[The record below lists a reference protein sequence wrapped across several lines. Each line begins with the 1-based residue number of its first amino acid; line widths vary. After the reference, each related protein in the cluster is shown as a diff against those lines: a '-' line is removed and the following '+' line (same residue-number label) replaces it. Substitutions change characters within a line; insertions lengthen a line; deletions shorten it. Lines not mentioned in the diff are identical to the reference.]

1 MNTTPDDAKRADS
14 GIDCR
19 FMDEPFTKNCIYSE
33 LNSVIDSNGVFKYDY
48 ILGFDIGGG
57 GNTAHIMKSYYK
69 FNEDGSKQL
78 IFDTRPA
85 VLDKDGDGNVVTA
98 LPSMIAFEENGMPV
112 IGFKAR
118 ERKVFS
124 SCFKTPP
131 TLWDSEDE
139 RKSDTFTSK
148 ELTKAFVLQLF
159 NQILEFNSF
168 PDEEFDVKKA
178 YKDKRLLICVGC
190 PASPDWTQ
198 KRYRDEYRR
207 AISDACDIGIESV
220 YILPESTAAVMSV
233 VGENSE
239 SDKASAKRLDITQG
253 LSIFDLGAVS
263 ADITHIVPGKR
274 ITTYSFLLGGQDIDK
289 QMLEKLLVDNG
300 VRKTEIPPE
309 QIPFIISVLKE
320 LKEHFYENGTVSEG
334 LIKIWKKTEDGTFC
348 DSEEKLSY
356 TVDEA
361 FMNDV
366 LDRPIPSRGMSLAE
380 AFENEL
386 KTKVLMPLRNGSYDC
401 SKLIVSGGTG
411 KVTRF
416 REIIKDFFGEDI
428 TDIDMDP
435 EKRVSRGLCD
445 MKKFEISGA
454 DAIKAYR
461 EAERL
466 AADRAFP
473 VFSDKFCTY
482 VTKIVIQHVS
492 DSVTKYIKK
501 DVDRVEISELCSDII
516 DRCNKDARL
525 AGDGMHSQIASIIG
539 ECAVSFIKTMTGEA
553 DKLSQRIYNSSIIT
567 VQASNITKQLSD
579 SSVITEKIQPAV
591 SAIWDKSLSNG
602 LIIIISFIALMVL
615 GVINP
620 LLPIVA
626 VGLLLADTVISE
638 RRGKRSI
645 IEYLNDREIYIP
657 KKALKLYKPEKMQDG
672 KIYKKIEKHLKKEL
686 SEQSQLKE
694 LLNEI
699 LTTQSEIIL
708 GKLLLQVF
716 DE

>member
-1 MNTTPDDAKRADS
+1 MNTAPDDTKRADS

-19 FMDEPFTKNCIYSE
+19 FMDGPFTKNCIYSA
-33 LNSVIDSNGVFKYDY
+33 LGSVIGENGVFKYDY
-48 ILGFDIGGG
+48 VMGLDIGGG
-57 GNTAHIMKSYYK
+57 GNTAHIMKSHIN
-69 FNEDGSKQL
+69 FTEDGRKQMVYSMR
-78 IFDTRPA
+78 TA
-85 VLDKDGDGNVVTA
+85 VLDKDADGRELTA
-98 LPSMIAFEENGMPV
+98 IPSMIAFTQKGMPV
-112 IGFKAR
+112 IGFRAR
-118 ERKVFS
+118 ERKIFN

-131 TLWDSEDE
+131 SMWNAEDE
-139 RKSDTFTSK
+139 RKRNTFTSK
-148 ELTKAFVLQLF
+148 ELTKAFILQLF
-159 NQILEFNSF
+159 KQILEFNSL
-168 PDEEFDVKKA
+168 PEKNFDVKKA
-178 YKDKRLLICVGC
+178 YEDKKLLICVGC
-190 PASPDWTQ
+190 PASPDWMQ
-198 KRYRDEYRR
+198 QQYRDEYRR
-207 AISDACDIGIESV
+207 VISDACDIDIESV
-220 YILPESTAAVMSV
+220 YVLPESTAAVMSV
-233 VGENSE
+233 VGESSGATE
-239 SDKASAKRLDITQG
+239 KRIDITQG
-253 LSIFDLGAVS
+253 ICIFDLGAVS

-289 QMLEKLLVDNG
+289 QMLEKLLCDSG
-300 VRKTEIPPE
+300 VKKTAIPPE
-309 QIPFIISVLKE
+309 QIPFILSVLKE
-320 LKEHFYENGTVSEG
+320 QKESFYENGTVSRG
-334 LIKIWKKTEDGTFC
+334 LIKLWEKAEDGSFI
-348 DSEEKLSY
+348 DSDTALTY

-416 REIIKDFFGEDI
+416 RDIIKDFFGENI

-445 MKKFEISGA
+445 MKRFEISGA

-466 AADRAFP
+466 AAERAFP
-473 VFSDKFCTY
+473 VFTDKFCAWVTSI
-482 VTKIVIQHVS
+482 VTKHVS
-492 DSVTKYIKK
+492 DSVSQYVKK

-516 DRCNKDARL
+516 DRCRKDDNL
-525 AGDGMHSQIASIIG
+525 AGAGMHSQIASIIG
-539 ECAVSFIKTMTGEA
+539 QCAVPFIKTMTAEA
-553 DKLSQRIYNSSIIT
+553 DKLSQRIYKSSIIT

-591 SAIWDKSLSNG
+591 SALWDKSLSNG
-602 LIIIISFIALMVL
+602 IILIIAFIALMVL

-626 VGLLLADTVISE
+626 VGLLMADTVISQH
-638 RRGKRSI
+638 RGKRSI

-657 KKALKLYKPEKMQDG
+657 KKALKLYNPEKMQDG
-672 KIYKKIEKHLKKEL
+672 KIYRKIEKHLKKEL